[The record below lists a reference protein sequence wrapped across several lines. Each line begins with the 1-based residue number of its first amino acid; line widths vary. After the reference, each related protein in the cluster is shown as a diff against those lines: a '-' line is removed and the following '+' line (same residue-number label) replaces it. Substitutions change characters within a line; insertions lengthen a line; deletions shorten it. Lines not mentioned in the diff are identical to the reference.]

1 MPKCEVIAIANQ
13 KGGVGKT
20 TTTFNLGVAL
30 AHAGKRVLLVD
41 SDPQG
46 DLTTYMGIH
55 DPDNIPVT
63 LSTLMERSIKDE
75 DINSKEAIL
84 KHDEGIDLIPSN
96 LELSSMEVSLVNAMS
111 REFTLRNCLSDI
123 KDKYDYVLIDC
134 MPSLGMITINALAC
148 ADKVI
153 IPVQSEF
160 LAEKGMSHLM
170 NAVLKVRKQIN
181 PNLKVGGIPLTM
193 VDGRTNLS
201 KDIANELRS
210 TYGTVFKL
218 YDNQIPRGV
227 KAAESS
233 RMGESVLSY
242 DSSSK
247 VAQSYIDFAKEVL
260 DYERKEKIA
269 KEIKKYELLL
279 KESLNDYKNGL
290 LSEEDFDTFNDDY
303 LFNLN
308 KLRIEQ
314 EEICNNDKLDLE
326 WFNKFKKYKKVES
339 ITRDILDSLIEK
351 ILIYED
357 GNIMIIFNFQN
368 EYDEL
373 IRYLNS
379 HDFVV

>member
-1 MPKCEVIAIANQ
+1 MPKCKVIAIANQ

-160 LAEKGMSHLM
+160 LAAKGMSHLL
-170 NAVLKVRKQIN
+170 NTVLKVRKQIN
-181 PNLKVGGIPLTM
+181 PNLKVGGILLTM

-260 DYERKEKIA
+260 DYERKEKTRN
-269 KEIKKYELLL
+269 
-279 KESLNDYKNGL
+279 SDGL
-290 LSEEDFDTFNDDY
+290 QA
-303 LFNLN
+303 
-308 KLRIEQ
+308 R
-314 EEICNNDKLDLE
+314 
-326 WFNKFKKYKKVES
+326 
-339 ITRDILDSLIEK
+339 
-351 ILIYED
+351 
-357 GNIMIIFNFQN
+357 
-368 EYDEL
+368 
-373 IRYLNS
+373 
-379 HDFVV
+379 

>member
-75 DINSKEAIL
+75 VINSKEAIL

-160 LAEKGMSHLM
+160 LAAKGMSHLM
-170 NAVLKVRKQIN
+170 NTVLKVRKQIN
-181 PNLKVGGIPLTM
+181 PNLKVGGILLTM

-260 DYERKEKIA
+260 DYERKEKTRN
-269 KEIKKYELLL
+269 
-279 KESLNDYKNGL
+279 SDGL
-290 LSEEDFDTFNDDY
+290 QA
-303 LFNLN
+303 
-308 KLRIEQ
+308 R
-314 EEICNNDKLDLE
+314 
-326 WFNKFKKYKKVES
+326 
-339 ITRDILDSLIEK
+339 
-351 ILIYED
+351 
-357 GNIMIIFNFQN
+357 
-368 EYDEL
+368 
-373 IRYLNS
+373 
-379 HDFVV
+379 

>member
-20 TTTFNLGVAL
+20 TTTCNLGVAL

-160 LAEKGMSHLM
+160 LAAKGMSHLM
-170 NAVLKVRKQIN
+170 NTVLKVRKQIN
-181 PNLKVGGIPLTM
+181 PNLKVGGILLTM

-260 DYERKEKIA
+260 DYERKEKTRN
-269 KEIKKYELLL
+269 
-279 KESLNDYKNGL
+279 SDGL
-290 LSEEDFDTFNDDY
+290 QA
-303 LFNLN
+303 
-308 KLRIEQ
+308 R
-314 EEICNNDKLDLE
+314 
-326 WFNKFKKYKKVES
+326 
-339 ITRDILDSLIEK
+339 
-351 ILIYED
+351 
-357 GNIMIIFNFQN
+357 
-368 EYDEL
+368 
-373 IRYLNS
+373 
-379 HDFVV
+379 

>member
-96 LELSSMEVSLVNAMS
+96 LELSSMEVGLVNAMS

-160 LAEKGMSHLM
+160 LAAKGMSHLM
-170 NAVLKVRKQIN
+170 NTVLKVRKQIN
-181 PNLKVGGIPLTM
+181 PNLKVGGILLTM

-260 DYERKEKIA
+260 DYERKEKTRN
-269 KEIKKYELLL
+269 
-279 KESLNDYKNGL
+279 SDGL
-290 LSEEDFDTFNDDY
+290 QA
-303 LFNLN
+303 
-308 KLRIEQ
+308 R
-314 EEICNNDKLDLE
+314 
-326 WFNKFKKYKKVES
+326 
-339 ITRDILDSLIEK
+339 
-351 ILIYED
+351 
-357 GNIMIIFNFQN
+357 
-368 EYDEL
+368 
-373 IRYLNS
+373 
-379 HDFVV
+379 

>member
-30 AHAGKRVLLVD
+30 AHAGKRVLLID

-63 LSTLMERSIKDE
+63 LSTLMERSIRDE
-75 DINSKEAIL
+75 DINSNESIL
-84 KHDEGIDLIPSN
+84 KHEEGVDLIPSN

-111 REFTLRNCLSDI
+111 REYTLKNCISDL
-123 KDKYDYVLIDC
+123 KNKYDYVLIDC

-160 LAEKGMSHLM
+160 LAAKGMSHLM
-170 NAVLKVRKQIN
+170 NTVIKVRKQIN
-181 PNLKVGGIPLTM
+181 PELKVGGILLTM

-201 KDIANELRS
+201 KDIAQELKS

-218 YDNQIPRGV
+218 YDTQIPRGV
-227 KAAESS
+227 RAAESS

-242 DSSSK
+242 DKTSK
-247 VAQSYIDFAKEVL
+247 VAQKYIDFAKEVL
-260 DYERKEKIA
+260 EYERKEKTRN
-269 KEIKKYELLL
+269 
-279 KESLNDYKNGL
+279 SDGL
-290 LSEEDFDTFNDDY
+290 QA
-303 LFNLN
+303 
-308 KLRIEQ
+308 R
-314 EEICNNDKLDLE
+314 
-326 WFNKFKKYKKVES
+326 
-339 ITRDILDSLIEK
+339 
-351 ILIYED
+351 
-357 GNIMIIFNFQN
+357 
-368 EYDEL
+368 
-373 IRYLNS
+373 
-379 HDFVV
+379 